1 LLRVRI
7 RGQSEKAI
15 RRYDHPL
22 PPREA
27 GERRQDPVADFDVLH
42 GTSYGKNAADAFI
55 ADNGWERGAQWIDA
69 LCDQEVTEVD
79 RRKFDANKDLAR
91 AGSVRLGM
99 SAYSRPSTGL
109 P

>member
-1 LLRVRI
+1 
-7 RGQSEKAI
+7 
-15 RRYDHPL
+15 
-22 PPREA
+22 
-27 GERRQDPVADFDVLH
+27 LH

-91 AGSVRLGM
+91 AGSVRLGNVGVFKTVDGVAI
-99 SAYSRPSTGL
+99 SG
-109 P
+109 